1 MQTACHYC
9 FKLMGKCFL
18 CVHRRRD
25 ELTARTTTTVAGA
38 ATERCLYK
46 YKELKMV
53 SQIPEM

>member
-1 MQTACHYC
+1 M
-9 FKLMGKCFL
+9 
-18 CVHRRRD
+18 HRRRD